1 MTEKSKYTILIAED
15 DKDIVEILKLY
26 LEKAEFDVVT
36 AYDGMEALAKLRYH
50 EIDLCIFDVMMP
62 RLDGFSLVQE
72 VRKEKNLPIIIL
84 SAKSQ
89 DDDKIHGLDIGADDY
104 LTKPFNPEEV
114 VARVRAALRR
124 FYKLNDMNAQ
134 EDQPVIL
141 KIGELELNLE
151 EMKCLKNGEEIS
163 LTPMEYKILKLL
175 MNKPGRVFTRMQMYE
190 SICGEYFESDENT
203 MMVHISKLRDR
214 IEDDPK
220 KPKYLKT
227 VRGLGYKFERV

>member
-1 MTEKSKYTILIAED
+1 MAEKSKYTVLIAED
-15 DKDIVEILKLY
+15 DRDIVEILKLY
-26 LEKAEFDVVT
+26 LERGGFEVVT
-36 AYDGMEALAKLRYH
+36 AYDGMEAHEKLKY
-50 EIDLCIFDVMMP
+50 IDADLCIFDVMMP
-62 RLDGFSLVQE
+62 YLDGFTLVEE

-89 DDDKIHGLDIGADDY
+89 DEDKIHGLNIGADDY
-104 LTKPFNPEEV
+104 LTKPFNPEEI

-124 FYKLNDMNAQ
+124 FYKLNDSSND
-134 EDQPVIL
+134 EQPTII

-151 EMKCLKNGEEIS
+151 EMKCLKNGVEVA
-163 LTPMEYKILKLL
+163 LTPMEYKILRLL
-175 MNKPGRVFTRMQMYE
+175 MSKPGRVFTRMQMYE
-190 SICGEYFESDENT
+190 SICGEYFESDDNT

-227 VRGLGYKFERV
+227 VRGLGYKFERLQ